1 MATHFS
7 ILAWRMPW
15 AAGPGRQW
23 SIGSHR
29 VRHDLSD
36 LAHIHTH
43 THTHTLNNVGD
54 FQDRGAW
61 RATAHRVAKSQT
73 QLK

>member
-1 MATHFS
+1 METHSS

-43 THTHTLNNVGD
+43 TFNNE
-54 FQDRGAW
+54 GA
-61 RATAHRVAKSQT
+61 SQVV
-73 QLK
+73 Q